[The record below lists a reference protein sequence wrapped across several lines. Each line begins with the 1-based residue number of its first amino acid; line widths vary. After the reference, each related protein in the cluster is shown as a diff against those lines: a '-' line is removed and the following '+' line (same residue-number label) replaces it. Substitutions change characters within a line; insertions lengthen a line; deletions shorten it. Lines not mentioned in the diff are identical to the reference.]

1 MIGKNIL
8 INNNKIPDW
17 LLRSSDRVTNLF
29 KLVEI
34 DGPHEPN
41 CTHSIETNVAIREFK
56 EYLI

>member
-8 INNNKIPDW
+8 INNNKILDW
-17 LLRSSDRVTNLF
+17 LLKSSDRVTNLF

-34 DGPHEPN
+34 DGPDEPN
-41 CTHSIETNVAIREFK
+41 CTHPIETNVAIREFK